1 MFSNDLTVI
10 FGFLFNLY
18 KIILPIDVIQK
29 ARTWSVKVTLD

>member
-18 KIILPIDVIQK
+18 KIILLIDVIQK